1 MRCVFDTNA
10 IISAMLSKTPSGLGY
25 GGLDRAR
32 ARVVGHRRGRIAGGA
47 VLVRSAEPGGEV
59 DGHGGEAGGRRR
71 VTVVDSIAA
80 LDGAVKPGKR
90 LDRPPAAPSSAV
102 PRPNDCTQY
111 QSHPAIRTPDAH
123 SNRSLTIPQG
133 PACGSQDHLAHPSQ
147 PGNPGDAQGQRCDT
161 AVERERLVAAH
172 SAMCLPLNP
181 AQLGTKMV
189 PSCSRSSSRTDRSGT
204 WPFGRPCTTCSWPRP

>member
-1 MRCVFDTNA
+1 MRCVFDTN
-10 IISAMLSKTPSGLGY
+10 

-71 VTVVDSIAA
+71 LTVVDAIAA
-80 LDGAVKPGKR
+80 LDGAVKPGKDLTDPLR
-90 LDRPPAAPSSAV
+90 RRHRQV
-102 PRPNDCTQY
+102 PRPSDCTQC

-161 AVERERLVAAH
+161 AVERERLVAGPHARKP
-172 SAMCLPLNP
+172 SAVSASGEAWNRDHCGPNE
-181 AQLGTKMV
+181 QRLGPRNLEEYPQT
-189 PSCSRSSSRTDRSGT
+189 SGT
-204 WPFGRPCTTCSWPRP
+204 